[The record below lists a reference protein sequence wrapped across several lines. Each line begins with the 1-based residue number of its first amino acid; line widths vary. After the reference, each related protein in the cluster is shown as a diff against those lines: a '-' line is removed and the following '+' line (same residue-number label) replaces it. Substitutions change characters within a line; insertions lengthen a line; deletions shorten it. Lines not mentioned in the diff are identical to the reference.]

1 MMKRAAQGPGEKA
14 RDCLTAAVKE
24 LLLCQQ
30 EVFAIPSVKPE
41 LVSGRIKC
49 VLSELRT
56 VSMMIN
62 RLIKKY
68 EARSENA

>member
-1 MMKRAAQGPGEKA
+1 MKRAAQEPGEKA
-14 RDCLTAAVKE
+14 RNCLTAAVKE

-30 EVFAIPSVKPE
+30 EVFAMPSVKPE
-41 LVSGRIKC
+41 LINGRIKC

-62 RLIKKY
+62 KLIKKY
-68 EARSENA
+68 EAGSENV

>member
-1 MMKRAAQGPGEKA
+1 MKRAAQGPGEKA
-14 RDCLTAAVKE
+14 KNCLTTAVKE

-30 EVFAIPSVKPE
+30 EVFAMPSVKPE
-41 LVSGRIKC
+41 LINGRIKS

-68 EARSENA
+68 EAGSENS

>member
-1 MMKRAAQGPGEKA
+1 MKRAAQEPGEKA
-14 RDCLTAAVKE
+14 KDCLKAAVQE

-30 EVFAIPSVKPE
+30 EIFAMPSVKRE
-41 LVSGRIKC
+41 LVNGRIKC

>member
-1 MMKRAAQGPGEKA
+1 MKKAALGPGEKA
-14 RDCLTAAVKE
+14 RNCLTAAVKE

-30 EVFAIPSVKPE
+30 EVFAMPTVKPE
-41 LVSGRIKC
+41 LVNARIKC
-49 VLSELRT
+49 VLSELRSLNMT
-56 VSMMIN
+56 LN

>member
-1 MMKRAAQGPGEKA
+1 MRMPAQGPGEKV
-14 RDCLTAAVKE
+14 RNCLTTAVKE

-30 EVFAIPSVKPE
+30 EVFAIPAVKPE
-41 LVSGRIKC
+41 LVNGRIKC

-62 RLIKKY
+62 KLIKKY
-68 EARSENA
+68 EAGSENA

>member
-1 MMKRAAQGPGEKA
+1 MKRAALEPGEKA
-14 RDCLTAAVKE
+14 RNCLTAAVKE

-30 EVFAIPSVKPE
+30 EVFAMPSVKPK
-41 LVSGRIKC
+41 LVNARIKC

-62 RLIKKY
+62 RLSKKY

>member
-1 MMKRAAQGPGEKA
+1 MKRAALGPGEKA
-14 RDCLTAAVKE
+14 KNCLTAAVKE

-41 LVSGRIKC
+41 LISGRIKC

-62 RLIKKY
+62 RVIKKY
-68 EARSENA
+68 EAGSENA

>member
-1 MMKRAAQGPGEKA
+1 MKRAAQEPGEKA
-14 RDCLTAAVKE
+14 RNCLTAAVKE

-30 EVFAIPSVKPE
+30 ETFAMPAVKPE
-41 LVSGRIKC
+41 LVNGRIKC

>member
-1 MMKRAAQGPGEKA
+1 MKRTAQGPGEKA
-14 RDCLTAAVKE
+14 RDCLTASVKE

>member
-1 MMKRAAQGPGEKA
+1 MKRAAQGPGEKA
-14 RDCLTAAVKE
+14 RNCFTAAVKE

-30 EVFAIPSVKPE
+30 ETFAMPAVKPE
-41 LVSGRIKC
+41 LVNGRIKC

-68 EARSENA
+68 EAGSENE